1 MHVKFQ
7 QSGGFAGLLRG
18 CEFDTTELPAKE
30 QVLFRRLLQQTPISR
45 QSKSKSQQTRDAIRY
60 EISFEDNGEKRVI
73 TADDSTLNEELA
85 ALIEFLQ
92 SKARPLTLR

>member
-1 MHVKFQ
+1 MR
-7 QSGGFAGLLRG
+7 SL
-18 CEFDTTELPAKE
+18 
-30 QVLFRRLLQQTPISR
+30 
-45 QSKSKSQQTRDAIRY
+45 
-60 EISFEDNGEKRVI
+60 FEDNGEKRVI